1 MTVRPCGSSCF
12 GNEHFA
18 VEVHMSTD
26 KTNERSDEMRDPT
39 EDKYLELEKRLWAAE
54 YALAADIAADN
65 KTSDDAMETARE
77 HTRSAIG
84 DIRRRLGDGRG

>member
-1 MTVRPCGSSCF
+1 MAVRPCGSSWF
-12 GNEHFA
+12 GNDHFP
-18 VEVHMSTD
+18 VEVQMSTN

-39 EDKYLELEKRLWAAE
+39 EDKYLELEKRLGAAE

-65 KTSDDAMETARE
+65 KASDDAMETARE

-84 DIRRRLGDGRG
+84 DIRRRRGGGPG